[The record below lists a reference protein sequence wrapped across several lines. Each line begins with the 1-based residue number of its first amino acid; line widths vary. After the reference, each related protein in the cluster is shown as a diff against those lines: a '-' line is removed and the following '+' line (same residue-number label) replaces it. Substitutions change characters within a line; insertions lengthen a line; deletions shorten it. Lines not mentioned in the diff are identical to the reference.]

1 MSIRL
6 AALVGSLVLSQA
18 GLAFAQDATNPS
30 TFLHQEGADLWRASK
45 LAGVSIYGPDQQ
57 RVGTISDVLVSHEG
71 GAKYVVVGVGGFLGI
86 GTKDV
91 AIPFDQVAFTDQP
104 VVPLL
109 NAAAAGGA
117 APGSTAP
124 SGMATSGTM
133 APAGTMAPMT
143 GGGLGTP
150 GDTTG
155 SIAAGPSASAA
166 EAAATARSTT
176 YPDHGT
182 VTLTRDQLKAAPDF
196 RFAN

>member
-6 AALVGSLVLSQA
+6 AALIGSLVLSQS
-18 GLAFAQDATNPS
+18 GLGLAQDATNPS
-30 TFLHQEGADLWRASK
+30 TFLRKEGADLWRASK

-104 VVPLL
+104 IVPLL
-109 NAAAAGGA
+109 NAGGA
-117 APGSTAP
+117 APGGVAPGSTAT

-143 GGGLGTP
+143 GGGLPT
-150 GDTTG
+150 
-155 SIAAGPSASAA
+155 
-166 EAAATARSTT
+166 TAR
-176 YPDHGT
+176 
-182 VTLTRDQLKAAPDF
+182 
-196 RFAN
+196 